1 MAKRKQIGTEDKY
14 YAIIRLEKRNALSK
28 KNFRTDHNEKG

>member
-14 YAIIRLEKRNALSK
+14 YAIIRLEKK
-28 KNFRTDHNEKG
+28 ECTQQKEFNEKD